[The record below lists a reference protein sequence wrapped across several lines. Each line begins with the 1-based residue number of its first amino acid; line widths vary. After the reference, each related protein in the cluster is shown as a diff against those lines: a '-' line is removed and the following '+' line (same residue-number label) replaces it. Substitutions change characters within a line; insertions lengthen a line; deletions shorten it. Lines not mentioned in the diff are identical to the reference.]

1 MKSSS
6 SPLPSL
12 SIVLPQDEEEEEE
25 GEEEEGESRG
35 GVVGKLNRTMAFPP
49 GLLFFIVKL
58 QEMMILKY

>member
-12 SIVLPQDEEEEEE
+12 SIVLPQDEEEEE

>member
-1 MKSSS
+1 MKPSS

-12 SIVLPQDEEEEEE
+12 SIVLPQDEEEEE